1 MSQGWQGGSIA
12 VYGGTSLYKV
22 EAVTPASLLKRTNE
36 DGRQGGREQ
45 DRKDAEK
52 KEKKD
57 FAGFLEGE
65 YGKERSKNIKV
76 QTNGYTK
83 LGVPTAVFIKMRD
96 YTYQN

>member
-12 VYGGTSLYKV
+12 VYGETSLYKV
-22 EAVTPASLLKRTNE
+22 EAVTPASFLKRTNE
-36 DGRQGGREQ
+36 DGRQGSRDD
-45 DRKDAEK
+45 DRRGSEK

-57 FAGFLEGE
+57 FAGVLEGE
-65 YGKERSKNIKV
+65 YGREKAKNIKV

-83 LGVPTAVFIKMRD
+83 LGVPTAVFINMRD